1 MCADIGV
8 LISQSSFAVG
18 EGHSIDLASRIGN
31 NGVSSPPN
39 TLIAG
44 LAQSMARKDRFD
56 LLLCHRVPRLVR
68 LSGLLACHLSSLSA
82 NNT

>member
-31 NGVSSPPN
+31 NGVSSPSN

-44 LAQSMARKDRFD
+44 LAQSMARKECNVTFELNR
-56 LLLCHRVPRLVR
+56 
-68 LSGLLACHLSSLSA
+68 GLKLGLIDVETMMGCGSR
-82 NNT
+82 